1 MCPSFLDTSFSLCFF
16 ISWVSFD
23 PFNLNLDVL
32 HSSALMSHVSITRLC
47 LLISSP
53 SLISWWHTVFPRSF
67 LLFEHLFPEKVFFF
81 CLPLTTVFTLFFF
94 FFLPKVIRL
103 RKDARRE
110 VPLP

>member
-1 MCPSFLDTSFSLCFF
+1 MAKPHAQKRSDIYLATSPFIITLLGYPMCPSFLDTSFSLCFF

-67 LLFEHLFPEKVFFF
+67 LLFEHLFP
-81 CLPLTTVFTLFFF
+81 
-94 FFLPKVIRL
+94 VISSV
-103 RKDARRE
+103 AFA
-110 VPLP
+110 